1 MLRSLVGSE
10 MCIRDRNYTDA
21 YYNLGRVLNAP
32 GEFDLARRNY
42 ETAAEISPDNADVHY
57 GLGKLL
63 AGGQKITKDGTL
75 ICEPDHKNAAKHY
88 GRAIEIDPN
97 HSKAHFH
104 YALLLQDIG
113 DSKNARKHYE
123 RAIKIDPSYARAHYH
138 LALLLN
144 EEIAAVEMDKAS
156 KALTRAGGSATS

>member
-1 MLRSLVGSE
+1 MVRLSVSLIIKMQRNIMEGRLRSILT
-10 MCIRDRNYTDA
+10 IPRHT
-21 YYNLGRVLNAP
+21 
-32 GEFDLARRNY
+32 
-42 ETAAEISPDNADVHY
+42 
-57 GLGKLL
+57 
-63 AGGQKITKDGTL
+63 
-75 ICEPDHKNAAKHY
+75 
-88 GRAIEIDPN
+88 
-97 HSKAHFH
+97 FH

-123 RAIKIDPSYARAHYH
+123 RAINIDPSYARAHYH

>member
-1 MLRSLVGSE
+1 MPQG
-10 MCIRDRNYTDA
+10 
-21 YYNLGRVLNAP
+21 NLIL
-32 GEFDLARRNY
+32 LAGIG
-42 ETAAEISPDNADVHY
+42 TAAEISPDNADVHY

-63 AGGQKITKDGTL
+63 AGSQKITKDGTL

-88 GRAIEIDPN
+88 VRAIESILTIQR
-97 HSKAHFH
+97 HTFTT
-104 YALLLQDIG
+104 LLLQDIG
-113 DSKNARKHYE
+113 DSNARKHYE